1 MIVPITVVEE
11 IVCLSFSV
19 AYLRDKKTGYWHNF
33 IWFMAVTVVIEII
46 GWILSLDFPRKYNH
60 WLYNIEMVIEV
71 LFVTW
76 IFYKI
81 LQPLFNS
88 KPLLIS
94 GLTVFFV
101 SYSIECV
108 TRTFLTYNAFTDA
121 LAAVFFVIA
130 SGAYFYFLLK
140 SDEYVK
146 LFEHPEFWLVAGMF
160 FFYFGSTAVNLFF
173 DDLMNLNIIKGVS
186 VRFIIF
192 PVLNAILYGCWS
204 YSFRCKYL
212 QTISSC

>member
-19 AYLRDKKTGYWHNF
+19 VYLKNRKAGWWRNF
-33 IWFMAVTVVIEII
+33 IWFMLVTVLIEIA
-46 GWILSLDFPRKYNH
+46 GWILSLYFPRKYNH
-60 WLYNIEMVIEV
+60 WLYNIEMIIEV

-76 IFYKI
+76 VFYKI

-88 KPLLIS
+88 KPWLIA
-94 GLTVFFV
+94 GLAVLFI
-101 SYSIECV
+101 SYGVECV
-108 TRTFLTYNAFTDA
+108 SRKFLTYNAFTDD

-140 SDEYVK
+140 SEEYVK
-146 LFEHPEFWLVAGMF
+146 LLEHPQFWVVAGIF

-173 DDLMNLNIIKGVS
+173 DDLMNVNI
-186 VRFIIF
+186 VRGFPVRLIIF
-192 PVLNAILYGCWS
+192 PVVNAILYGCWS
-204 YSFRCKYL
+204 YSFRCRYL
-212 QTISSC
+212 QTISSY